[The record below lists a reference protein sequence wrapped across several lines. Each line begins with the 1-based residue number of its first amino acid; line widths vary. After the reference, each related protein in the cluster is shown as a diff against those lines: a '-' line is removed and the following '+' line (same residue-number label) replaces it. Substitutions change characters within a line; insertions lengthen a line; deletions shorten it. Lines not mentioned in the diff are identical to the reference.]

1 MAIRKK
7 NVKRAAANVAK
18 KTSRAMRPLV
28 KKAKR
33 AAEDLG
39 DELKKQ
45 GRIVAK
51 KALIASSKKL
61 KKAAKAI

>member
-1 MAIRKK
+1 
-7 NVKRAAANVAK
+7 VKAKEVKQAAANVAK
-18 KTSRAMRPLV
+18 KTSRAMQPV
-28 KKAKR
+28 IKKLKR
-33 AAEDLG
+33 AAEDAG

-51 KALIASSKKL
+51 KALLASSKKL